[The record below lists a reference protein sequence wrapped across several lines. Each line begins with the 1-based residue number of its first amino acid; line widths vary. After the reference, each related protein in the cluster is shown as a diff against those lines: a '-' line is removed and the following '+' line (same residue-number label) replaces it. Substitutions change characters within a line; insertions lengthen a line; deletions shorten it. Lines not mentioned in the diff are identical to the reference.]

1 MRNHVFIIFFLVC
14 CFRSISRAQDTSS
27 IPTLTNQNTQPIAP
41 LGPQLQ
47 NSATGAT
54 PPIAPGGTDLNS
66 QTIPGSGQ
74 INPGPL
80 PANELIP
87 LPNDL
92 NSAVADLNQKF
103 WRLTYTLG
111 TGLFYD
117 DNLFISST
125 GKKPD
130 TVFTLDGGFD
140 FELGDYRYLTNDY
153 LIAKYLVTGYLYT
166 RHPNEDSADQ
176 YLSLLG
182 QYRFSSFTFQPRF
195 LYQYVNQPDRYVGTI
210 TSHHVIDS
218 NLGLLYDLSPKTQL
232 HAGFEQI
239 TNLYQNYLSSF
250 EYIGRF
256 GADYLITPK
265 IKLGIEGVVGSLHQQ
280 GSPPSSYGQA
290 LLRAAYAYSG
300 KLTFR
305 ASVGEEIRHYS
316 GNQEIKGTPVF
327 SLGVDWRLFI
337 DTVLS
342 LSAYRSISASPLT
355 PGDDFTATGATL
367 TVSQAFL
374 NRFNGSV
381 ALGYENDTYNS
392 TISNSAA
399 NTTRDDNYVYAGPY
413 LTYAFKKWLTASV
426 YYQFR
431 RESSN
436 EAGVS
441 FTDNRIGTQI
451 SVSF

>member
-1 MRNHVFIIFFLVC
+1 MRNHVLIIFFLVC
-14 CFRSISRAQDTSS
+14 CFRRVSHAQDTSS
-27 IPTLTNQNTQPIAP
+27 IPTFTNDNSQQIAP

-47 NSATGAT
+47 NPGTSNM
-54 PPIAPGGTDLNS
+54 PPIAPGGADLNS
-66 QTIPGSGQ
+66 QAIPGSGQ

-87 LPNDL
+87 LPKDL
-92 NSAVADLNQKF
+92 NSTLAELNQKL

-130 TVFTLDGGFD
+130 TVFTLDGGID

-153 LIAKYLVTGYLYT
+153 LIANYLVTGYLYT
-166 RHPNEDSADQ
+166 RHPSEDSADQ
-176 YLSLLG
+176 YVSLLG

-210 TSHHVIDS
+210 TRHDVIDG
-218 NLGLLYDLSPKTQL
+218 NMVLLYDLSPKTQL

-256 GADYLITPK
+256 GTDYQITPK
-265 IKLGIEGVVGSLHQQ
+265 IKLGIEGVVGSLRQQ

-290 LLRAAYAYSG
+290 RLRAAYAYSG
-300 KLTFR
+300 KLTVR
-305 ASVGEEIRHYS
+305 ASVGEEIRRYS
-316 GNQEIKGTPVF
+316 GNHEVKGTPVF
-327 SLGVDWRLFI
+327 SLGVDWHLFI
-337 DTVLS
+337 DTSLS
-342 LSAYRSISASPLT
+342 LSAYRSITASPVT
-355 PGDDFTATGATL
+355 PGDDFTATGVTL

-381 ALGYENDTYNS
+381 GLGYENDTYNS
-392 TISNSAA
+392 TSNNAA
-399 NTTRDDNYVYAGPY
+399 NTNRDDNYVYAGPT
-413 LTYAFKKWLTASV
+413 LTYTFKKWLTASV

-431 RESSN
+431 RVASN
-436 EAGVS
+436 AVGAS